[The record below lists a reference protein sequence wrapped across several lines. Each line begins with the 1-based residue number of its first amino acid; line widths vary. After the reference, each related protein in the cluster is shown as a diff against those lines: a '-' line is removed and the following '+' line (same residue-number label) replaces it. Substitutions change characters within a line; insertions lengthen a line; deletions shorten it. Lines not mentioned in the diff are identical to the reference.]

1 MNTVCRY
8 GGEGAESMLA
18 FFRQLFHSA
27 AGTDV
32 NNIILAMPH
41 RGKLNLTTTLL
52 KLPPAKIFH
61 KFKGQFEFPAET
73 KAMGDVSQHFR
84 ELAKANKFL

>member
-1 MNTVCRY
+1 
-8 GGEGAESMLA
+8 MLA

-27 AGTDV
+27 AGSDV
-32 NNIILAMPH
+32 DYIVLAMPH
-41 RGKLNLTTTLL
+41 RGKLNLMTTIL

-61 KFKGQFEFPAET
+61 KFKGLFEFPIET

-84 ELAKANKFL
+84 ESMFR